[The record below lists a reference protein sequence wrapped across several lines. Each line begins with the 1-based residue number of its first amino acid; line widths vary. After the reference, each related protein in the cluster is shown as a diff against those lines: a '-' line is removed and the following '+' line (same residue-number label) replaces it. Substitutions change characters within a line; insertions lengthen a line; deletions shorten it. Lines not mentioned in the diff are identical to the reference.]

1 MERFLYLATKVIVM
15 QKKLTE
21 KLIEFRNERDWAQFH
36 DSKNIAIALSLEAS
50 ELLELFLWTKDGK
63 LPEGKKDKLK
73 EEVADVFAYLLLI
86 AEKHDLDLETIT
98 IEKIAKNAAKYPVDK
113 AKGTALKYNE
123 L

>member
-1 MERFLYLATKVIVM
+1 M

-21 KLIEFRNERDWAQFH
+21 KLIEFRNERDWEQFH
-36 DSKNIAIALSLEAS
+36 DSKNLAVALSLEAS

-63 LPEGKKDKLK
+63 LPDGKKDKLK

-98 IEKIAKNAAKYPVDK
+98 LEKIAKNAAKYPVDK

>member
-1 MERFLYLATKVIVM
+1 M

-21 KLIEFRNERDWAQFH
+21 KLIEFRNERDWEQFH
-36 DSKNIAIALSLEAS
+36 DSKNLAVALSLEAS
-50 ELLELFLWTKDGK
+50 ELLELFLWTKDGELPDGK
-63 LPEGKKDKLK
+63 LTKLK

-86 AEKHDLDLETIT
+86 AEKHDLNLEEIT
-98 IEKIAKNAAKYPVDK
+98 LKKIAKNAAKYPADK

>member
-1 MERFLYLATKVIVM
+1 MN
-15 QKKLTE
+15 KKLTE
-21 KLIEFRNERDWAQFH
+21 KLIEFRNERDWEQFH
-36 DSKNIAIALSLEAS
+36 DSKNLAIALSLEAS

-63 LPEGKKDKLK
+63 LSEGKLDRLK

-86 AEKHDLDLETIT
+86 VEKHDLNLEEIT
-98 IEKIAKNAAKYPVDK
+98 LEKIAKNAAKYPADK